1 MVSPGF
7 NLATRDY
14 RREGR
19 QRHLLAGVALLL
31 VVCLAGQV
39 GAWALLRQRDQAIAT
54 RLAAMEAE
62 LRRHTEEV
70 RTVKSG
76 VSGEAVKRYQARVAA
91 LNQILEAA
99 AFSWSGF
106 LAELERSVPPGVLLN
121 EIQPDP
127 VSGQV
132 SLRGTAKGFTELGR
146 LLHGLEERPVFT
158 NVFLLRQAERR
169 LGAIGP
175 EVLDFSVA
183 MTYRGHR
190 S

>member
-1 MVSPGF
+1 MVGSGF

-14 RREGR
+14 RQERR
-19 QRHLLAGVALLL
+19 RRRLLLGLTALLL
-31 VVCLAGQV
+31 VCLVGQV
-39 GAWALLRQRDQAIAT
+39 GGWALLRQRDRAIAS
-54 RLAAMEAE
+54 RLAAMETE
-62 LRRHTEEV
+62 LRRHTAEV
-70 RTVKSG
+70 RTVRTG
-76 VSGEAVKRYQARVAA
+76 VSGEAVKRYEARVAA

-106 LAELERSVPPGVLLN
+106 LSELERSVPPGVLLN

-127 VSGQV
+127 VTGQV
-132 SLRGTAKGFTELGR
+132 SLRGTAKGFAELGR

-158 NVFLLRQAERR
+158 DVFLLRQAERR

-190 S
+190 P